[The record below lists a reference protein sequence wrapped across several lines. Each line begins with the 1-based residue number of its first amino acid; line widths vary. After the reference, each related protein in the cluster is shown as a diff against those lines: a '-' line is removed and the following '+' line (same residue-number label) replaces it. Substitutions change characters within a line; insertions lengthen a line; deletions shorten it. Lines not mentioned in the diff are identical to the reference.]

1 MNPLEERV
9 RQLFGSGIEAQIA
22 AADGL
27 SETIAKAAERMAE
40 CLLNDKKILVCG
52 VGVSAANAQHFSCA
66 LINHFGVERPSLP
79 VVNLS
84 ADNACLSAFA
94 DENHYEQLFSRQI
107 QALGQP
113 GDLLLNIT
121 TSGQDNGA
129 LQAVQAANE
138 RGLDTIALCG
148 REGGVLS
155 NHLGPS
161 DIPLYVSADTAPRV
175 REIHLF
181 ILHCFCDLIDQIIFR
196 HGME

>member
-22 AADGL
+22 AADAL
-27 SETIAKAAERMAE
+27 SEAIAKAAERMAE

-52 VGVSAANAQHFSCA
+52 AGVSAANAQHFSCA

-79 VVNLS
+79 VINLS
-84 ADNACLSAFA
+84 ADNVSLSALA
-94 DENHYEQLFSRQI
+94 DENHYDQLFSRQI
-107 QALGQP
+107 LALGQP

-155 NHLGPS
+155 THLGPS
-161 DIPLYVSADTAPRV
+161 DLPLYVNADSTPRV

-196 HGME
+196 HTME